1 MSVDKHDRLVRSFI
15 LWSYWTALFGAVVY
29 LSFKA

>member
-1 MSVDKHDRLVRSFI
+1 MNIDKYDRIIRSVI